1 MRFSFFITAFSLLL
15 ACLPAASQQAEV
27 LDGVAAIV
35 NKDVIT
41 ISQVR
46 ELIGSRE
53 RSMREVYSGAD
64 LADKVKEMRLAA
76 LKDLVDRQLIIQEFR
91 KMQEKGANIPDY
103 VVDDRVQSIIREEFG
118 GDRAAF
124 VRTLQAQGYT
134 ATRFKEIEKEKIV
147 VQAMRQAK
155 VNEEFVISPT
165 QIQAFYN
172 KNKAAYMLPEQ
183 IKLRMIVLREG
194 VSGDVPGG
202 ENKSQTADEIRQ
214 KLVAGAEF
222 DRMAEMYSEDE
233 GTRDSGGD
241 WGWIERGTLNEQLA
255 SVAFALR
262 PGQVSPVVKLADSY
276 YIILVE
282 ARKNASVKPM
292 SEVRDEIEKNL
303 IQQERMKVQQRW
315 IDTLR
320 AKAYIKILS

>member
-1 MRFSFFITAFSLLL
+1 MRLLLLITALTLLL
-15 ACLPAASQQAEV
+15 ARVPAAAQQAEV

-53 RSMREVYSGAD
+53 RSLRDVYSGTN
-64 LADKVKEMRLAA
+64 LADKIKEMRLAA

-91 KMQEKGANIPDY
+91 KMQEKGANIPEY
-103 VVDDRVQSIIREEFG
+103 VVDDRVQTIIREEFG
-118 GDRAAF
+118 NDRAAF
-124 VRTLQAQGYT
+124 VRTLQAQGYSV
-134 ATRFKEIEKEKIV
+134 TRFKEIEKEKIV

-155 VNEEFVISPT
+155 INENFVISPN

-172 KNKAAYMLPEQ
+172 KNKAAYALPEQ
-183 IKLRMIVLREG
+183 VKLRMIVLREG
-194 VSGDVPGG
+194 AGTDVPGS
-202 ENKSQTADEIRQ
+202 ENKAQTAEEIRQ

-222 DRMAEMYSEDE
+222 PRMAEMYSEDE

-241 WGWIERGTLNEQLA
+241 WGWIERNTLNEQLS
-255 SVAFALR
+255 SVAFSLR
-262 PGQVSPVVKLADSY
+262 PGQVSSVVKLADSY
-276 YIILVE
+276 YILFVE
-282 ARKNASVKPM
+282 AKKNASVKPM
-292 SEVRDEIEKNL
+292 PEVRDEIEKNL